1 MYETML
7 IKVDADHFSA
17 DQSGCFPFGE
27 MQL

>member
-7 IKVDADHFSA
+7 IKVDADHFYA
-17 DQSGCFPFGE
+17 DQSGCLPFRE